1 MSLLEKENL
10 RKALTP
16 PEFYLVDY
24 QGPLAL
30 PNPPND
36 DAALVLVGD
45 AKDPDP
51 GEALHDLG
59 NTPKVG
65 ISKVLVLG
73 KPSQQIGDPYTT
85 ETTLK
90 FFYC

>member
-1 MSLLEKENL
+1 M
-10 RKALTP
+10 ALTP

-24 QGPLAL
+24 RGPLAL

-36 DAALVLVGD
+36 DAVKMLVGD
-45 AKDPDP
+45 VKDPDP
-51 GEALHDLG
+51 GEALLDVG

-65 ISKVLVLG
+65 VGKVHVFREALELLG
-73 KPSQQIGDPYTT
+73 NPYTT

-90 FFYC
+90 F